1 MAMVAHRIRPA
12 PIVAAS
18 RSASARRLSRESTVT
33 GAKEG
38 VKNCTWSRLAPRR
51 LAPLQPLGCG
61 AIHEAGDEVPEMR
74 DLGYRDAAVAR
85 HLAALA
91 AARRDERAGEAE
103 LAGFLEPRVA
113 LAHRADL
120 AGEADLAAHDA
131 FRRHRLLREPPGQ
144 RRGDGEGGGRPA
156 HAQTPAAVEIKGVW
170 AAAQA

>member
-91 AARRDERAGEAE
+91 AARRAERARA
-103 LAGFLEPRVA
+103 AA
-113 LAHRADL
+113 LS
-120 AGEADLAAHDA
+120 
-131 FRRHRLLREPPGQ
+131 RLLHPRPPF
-144 RRGDGEGGGRPA
+144 
-156 HAQTPAAVEIKGVW
+156 TPPPHPPRDP
-170 AAAQA
+170 